1 MKKKKITYGVYN
13 IIEWHAAL
21 AIGKAKVRVSFTGG
35 AVTTNGV
42 TPATFTTS
50 DPIVQLAIQRS
61 KEFTSGKIK
70 IVRSNTLQEEVAIE
84 RNVKAPAKKASEST
98 QMNSKTNGG
107 TITDESPVCED
118 TPVSEDTQ
126 AEALEDS
133 EEMSIESETSDVVTA
148 AEETEVPIGAESVTE
163 ELTKSFAVNDDAKDY
178 LVEEFGFIRSKL
190 RTREDIIKAGKSRG
204 VNIVF
209 GV

>member
-118 TPVSEDTQ
+118 APVSEDTQ

>member
-107 TITDESPVCED
+107 TITDESPVSED
-118 TPVSEDTQ
+118 TPVSKETE
-126 AEALEDS
+126 AEALKDS
-133 EEMSIESETSDVVTA
+133 EEMSVESETFDVVTA
-148 AEETEVPIGAESVTE
+148 AEEKEVPIGAESVTE

>member
-98 QMNSKTNGG
+98 QMNPKTNGG
-107 TITDESPVCED
+107 TITDES
-118 TPVSEDTQ
+118 PVSEDTQ

-148 AEETEVPIGAESVTE
+148 AEEKEVPIGAESVTE

-190 RTREDIIKAGKSRG
+190 RTRDDIIKAGKSRG